1 MIEIYSTSTKKEE
14 KTRVKG
20 KKKTNVAVRREET
33 FSGSL
38 ESCLQFRIEGSLD
51 ELMDEL
57 KDQEQSFLEKQ
68 NLFELSKYKA
78 IIRHIL
84 KMALDDGFRT
94 TVLKR
99 ARADRSDYLIVQK
112 INEKIDYI
120 QSKITGAAA
129 FNLLKEIEEIRGLL
143 LDLTF

>member
-14 KTRVKG
+14 KTRIKG
-20 KKKTNVAVRREET
+20 KKKTAGTVRRDET
-33 FSGSL
+33 FSTSL
-38 ESCLQFRIEGSLD
+38 ESSIRFRIEGSLD
-51 ELMDEL
+51 ELMDDL
-57 KDQEQSFLEKQ
+57 KDQEHRFLEKQ

-78 IIRHIL
+78 IVQHIL

-99 ARADRSDYLIVQK
+99 ARADRSDYLVVQK
-112 INEKIDYI
+112 INERIDEI

-143 LDLTF
+143 LDLTH